1 MKRCL
6 GCMETYDEELDI
18 CPHCGYMEGTM
29 PEEAIHVIPGSV
41 LKNRYIIGKVV
52 GYGGFGVTYIAWDT
66 LLQHRV
72 AIKEYLPSEFST
84 RIPGKT
90 ELTVF
95 NGDKTQ
101 QFQDG
106 MKKFLDEARR
116 LAKFQNESGIVKIYD
131 CFEDNKTAY
140 IIMEYLEGIT
150 LAEYLKE
157 NGTIP
162 EDVAVQ
168 MLMPIMNSLKA
179 VHKEGI
185 IHRDIAPD
193 NIMITSNGEIKLI
206 DFGAARYATT
216 SHSRSLTVIIKPGYS
231 PEEQYRSRGDQGP
244 HTDVHA
250 LGAVLYRMITGQVPP
265 DAMERR
271 AYFENGNKDILEPI
285 NKYVKNISTNKENAI
300 LNAMNVRIED
310 RSPDMDTLIHELTT
324 DEPVARVCGK
334 IKKIDILKWP
344 LWLKITVPTALVA
357 IITLTVLFITGVIGF
372 DIHSPR
378 EIWIPDGM
386 TRVPRVVS
394 MNEEEAVTLLSE
406 KQLSYVVV
414 GMRYDEQIG
423 EGCILTQGSSVGS
436 VVPVNS
442 ALDVVI
448 SAGIETMEVPYI
460 TGFTQEHAIE
470 ELTSQ
475 SFTYEIVESYDSV
488 IEKGCIV
495 SQSVAGGSELDK
507 GTMLT
512 LVVSKGRD
520 PEISYTFEGE
530 EMPDINGM
538 LLDDV
543 KAVCEDY
550 GIKLVVTEYEYSNEY
565 DGMCVITQG
574 IDAGSYIQSDIVVE
588 IVLSKG
594 AIIYKV
600 PSLLY
605 LTEEEAKEKLD
616 AKELKYN
623 ITYEENENV
632 AAGCVVSQSVAAG
645 TVIEPDMAIDVVVS
659 SGPPKFDM
667 INVVGKMEGDAIT
680 ALQEVGLIVTSDYV
694 FDDTVAEGTVLI
706 QSIEAGEPVSKRTEI
721 VITVAAKTDLI
732 TVPDVTN
739 KEYEK
744 VKSELEA
751 LGFDVEKNEIYS
763 TEVVAGNVIAQT
775 PQAGSKQK
783 ADTKILLTVSL
794 GKDPVNVTFDANGG
808 TVSESTKVVYYTD
821 AYGSLPIATKD
832 NHVFLGWYTSANAG
846 SKVDESTIVS
856 TNNDQIL
863 YAHWERILVDV
874 TFDANG
880 GECGL
885 TNAYMGLGENYELPN
900 VSREFYTFNGWYTAK
915 TGGTKVISDTQ
926 ITNSYEHTLYAQW
939 TIKTTTVTYD
949 AGSGKVDGN
958 SSVTYD
964 LGTAYGEVKAT
975 RAGYVFIGWY
985 TKENGAGDKVL
996 PSTIVTN
1003 ESAHT
1008 LYAYWSNDAY
1018 TVSFDSNGGSSC
1030 EKVPVVYDEAYGTL
1044 HTPERQ
1050 YYSFDGWYTAK
1061 TGGTKIDEN
1070 STVSTSGDHTLYA
1083 RWTRKTV
1090 NVFCD
1095 WGTGETSSITYEL
1108 GVKYS
1113 TLTPTPSKTGYTF
1126 KGWYFDKKY
1135 TNTVGASI
1143 VENEEGHS
1151 IYAKQEANS
1160 YKVSFNANGG
1170 TSSTTEKN
1178 VVYDSTYGTLP
1189 EPTRNGYTF
1198 NGWYTDKTGGTQVKS
1213 TSKVSITA
1221 AQTLYAHWTANS
1233 YTVSFNANGGS
1244 VDTSSKDVT
1253 YDGTYGT
1260 LPTPTKAGYH
1270 FEGWYTAVSGGTEI
1284 TSSSK
1289 VKITSKQTLYA
1300 RWTEADYTVAFSVN
1314 GGKESLT
1321 PIGVTYGGIY
1331 GNLPTPTRDGYTF
1344 DGWYTASTGGS
1355 KITSSSKVTITANQ
1369 TLYAH
1374 WTLTEY
1380 KINWNTGTGYTI
1392 SVVKTTSPNM
1402 GQTTGTIYS
1411 GNTIYYGDILKVTYT
1426 EKTGYT
1432 ITKKGLTSITVT
1444 GNVTT
1449 SDIYATAT
1457 ANTYKVTFNANG
1469 GSVDT
1474 ASKSVTYGGTYG
1486 TLPTPKRT
1494 YYSFDGWYTATT
1506 GGTKVTSTS
1515 NVAITANQT
1524 LYARWTENKWSDVVT
1539 SLPSNVNSTTY
1550 EIKSITQYRYN
1561 DYILGEGASIPSGY
1575 TKYDEYIKYGD
1586 WVTGDWTTDVL
1597 TCDDVTRKLVSSEEY
1612 VVSQGYTKR
1621 RMFAWKYFNSSD
1633 NNWWYTYNNSYG
1645 GDYREYIHH
1654 EYNGNFRQ
1662 TFDIAVDVSEGS
1674 PRVYEFCADQNM
1686 YRCNDP
1692 NSEYYGDY
1700 FFIGKDMEW
1709 VPEVKGMR
1717 YKYSTRTA
1725 TTMYKYRKLGTWSS
1739 WSTTQYTAS
1748 TTRAVETRTVY
1759 QYRKY

>member
-6 GCMETYDEELDI
+6 GCMETYNDELDI
-18 CPHCGYMEGTM
+18 CPHCGYVEGTM
-29 PEEAIHVIPGSV
+29 PEEAIHVIPGTV
-41 LKNRYIIGKVV
+41 LKDRYIIGKVV

-66 LLQHRV
+66 LLQNRV

-84 RIPGKT
+84 RIPGKP

-95 NGDKTQ
+95 NGDKSQ

-116 LAKFQNESGIVKIYD
+116 LAKFQNETGIVKIYD
-131 CFEDNKTAY
+131 CFEDNRTAY

-150 LAEYLKE
+150 LSEYLKE

-168 MLMPIMNSLKA
+168 MLMPIMQSLKT

-193 NIMITSNGEIKLI
+193 NIMITSKGEIKLI

-285 NKYVKNISTNKENAI
+285 SKYVKNISTNRENAI

-344 LWLKITVPTALVA
+344 LWLKITVPAALVA
-357 IITLTVLFITGVIGF
+357 IITLTVLFVTGVIGF

-394 MNEEEAVTLLSE
+394 MDEEEALTLLSE

-442 ALDVVI
+442 ALDVII

-460 TGFTQEHAIE
+460 TGFEQEHAIAD
-470 ELTSQ
+470 LTAQ

-495 SQSVAGGSELDK
+495 SQSVAGGTELDK

-520 PEISYTFEGE
+520 PEISYTFEGD

-538 LLDDV
+538 LLNDA
-543 KAVCEDY
+543 KAICEEY

-565 DGMCVITQG
+565 DGMCVISQG

-594 AIIYKV
+594 AIVYKV

-605 LTEEEAKEKLD
+605 LTEDEAKERLN
-616 AKELKYN
+616 AKELQYN
-623 ITYEENENV
+623 ISYVENENV
-632 AAGCVVSQSVAAG
+632 AAGCVVSQSVQAG
-645 TVIEPDMAIDVVVS
+645 TIIEPDMVIDVVVS
-659 SGPPKFDM
+659 SGPPKFEM
-667 INVVGKMEGDAIT
+667 VNVVGKMEAEAIT
-680 ALQEVGLIVTSDYV
+680 TLQELGLIVTSDYV
-694 FDDTVAEGTVLI
+694 FDDTVAEGTVLL
-706 QSIEAGEPVSKRTEI
+706 QSVEAGELVSKRMEI
-721 VITVAAKTDLI
+721 LITVAAKTDLI
-732 TVPDVTN
+732 TVPDVTG
-739 KEYEK
+739 KEFET

-763 TEVVAGNVIAQT
+763 TEVVTGNVIAQT

-821 AYGSLPIATKD
+821 TYGSLPTATKD

-863 YAHWERILVDV
+863 YAHWERILVNV

-880 GECGL
+880 GECGVSN
-885 TNAYMGLGENYELPN
+885 TYMGLGDNYELPN
-900 VSREFYTFNGWYTAK
+900 VTREFYTFNGWYTAK
-915 TGGTKVISDTQ
+915 TGGTKVTSDTQ
-926 ITNSYEHTLYAQW
+926 ITNSSEHTLYAQW
-939 TIKTTTVTYD
+939 TIKTATVTYD

-975 RAGYVFIGWY
+975 RSGYVFIGWY

-996 PSTIVTN
+996 PSTIVTK

-1030 EKVPVVYDEAYGTL
+1030 EAVPVVYDEAYGTL
-1044 HTPERQ
+1044 PTPERQ

-1061 TGGTKIDEN
+1061 TGGTKVDEN
-1070 STVSTSGDHTLYA
+1070 SIVSMNKNHTLYA
-1083 RWTRKTV
+1083 HWTRKTV
-1090 NVFCD
+1090 VVTYILGD
-1095 WGTGETSSITYEL
+1095 GSTKPITYEL

-1113 TLTPTPSKTGYTF
+1113 TNMPTTTKT
-1126 KGWYFDKKY
+1126 
-1135 TNTVGASI
+1135 
-1143 VENEEGHS
+1143 
-1151 IYAKQEANS
+1151 
-1160 YKVSFNANGG
+1160 
-1170 TSSTTEKN
+1170 
-1178 VVYDSTYGTLP
+1178 
-1189 EPTRNGYTF
+1189 
-1198 NGWYTDKTGGTQVKS
+1198 
-1213 TSKVSITA
+1213 
-1221 AQTLYAHWTANS
+1221 
-1233 YTVSFNANGGS
+1233 
-1244 VDTSSKDVT
+1244 
-1253 YDGTYGT
+1253 
-1260 LPTPTKAGYH
+1260 
-1270 FEGWYTAVSGGTEI
+1270 
-1284 TSSSK
+1284 
-1289 VKITSKQTLYA
+1289 
-1300 RWTEADYTVAFSVN
+1300 
-1314 GGKESLT
+1314 
-1321 PIGVTYGGIY
+1321 
-1331 GNLPTPTRDGYTF
+1331 GYTF
-1344 DGWYTASTGGS
+1344 DGWYFDQSKTKAVGESLVENENNHTVYSKWNANKYTVTFKPDNSTAITNPVQTVTYGDEYPASIFPITTRTGYAFWGWFTEKNGQGLHIYTGYKVEITENITVYPYWKPITYEVKYDANKGTGTMSNSIHTYDVQKALTANKFKRSYYEFNGWNTKADGTGTAYSDTASV
-1355 KITSSSKVTITANQ
+1355 KNLTANEDETV
-1369 TLYAH
+1369 TLYAQ
-1374 WTLTEY
+1374 WKSYTYSVEY
-1380 KINWNTGTGYTI
+1380 IGNGSN
-1392 SVVKTTSPNM
+1392 
-1402 GQTTGTIYS
+1402 S
-1411 GNTIYYGDILKVTYT
+1411 GSMTNSTFDYNVSTALKANAYG
-1426 EKTGYT
+1426 KTGYT
-1432 ITKKGLTSITVT
+1432 FDGWNTKIDGTGTKYTDKQSVSKLTATNGGTVKL
-1444 GNVTT
+1444 
-1449 SDIYATAT
+1449 YAQWT
-1457 ANTYKVTFNANG
+1457 ANTYTIVYNPNG
-1469 GSVDT
+1469 GTGSMSDT
-1474 ASKSVTYGGTYG
+1474 SCTYG
-1486 TLPTPKRT
+1486 TSATLRANAFSKD
-1494 YYSFDGWYTATT
+1494 YYDFVGWKDGSGKIYTDKQSVSNLTATAD
-1506 GGTKVTSTS
+1506 GTITLYAQWSPKAESDWVLSTTVPSGAKITDTKYKYVLTSYTTSTS
-1515 NVAITANQT
+1515 NTKDGWT
-1524 LYARWTENKWSDVVT
+1524 LYDTTWEWGNYGSWSD
-1539 SLPSNVNSTTY
+1539 
-1550 EIKSITQYRYN
+1550 
-1561 DYILGEGASIPSGY
+1561 
-1575 TKYDEYIKYGD
+1575 
-1586 WVTGDWTTDVL
+1586 
-1597 TCDDVTRKLVSSEEY
+1597 
-1612 VVSQGYTKR
+1612 
-1621 RMFAWKYFNSSD
+1621 
-1633 NNWWYTYNNSYG
+1633 
-1645 GDYREYIHH
+1645 
-1654 EYNGNFRQ
+1654 
-1662 TFDIAVDVSEGS
+1662 
-1674 PRVYEFCADQNM
+1674 
-1686 YRCNDP
+1686 
-1692 NSEYYGDY
+1692 
-1700 FFIGKDMEW
+1700 
-1709 VPEVKGMR
+1709 
-1717 YKYSTRTA
+1717 
-1725 TTMYKYRKLGTWSS
+1725 
-1739 WSTTQYTAS
+1739 WSTTQATSSDSRKVETKIEENTYETGRTLFNYSHYEYWNTTYQATYWTYSYEAAALNGTNIIYEELGWS
-1748 TTRAVETRTVY
+1748 TTELFLYTKYGESEQSWGTEYNGEVWYNEQTKPETVTETITYYRYADRSKVY
-1759 QYRKY
+1759 TYHFKKSENKEATTDPSNQTGVSNVVKWVKYIEQ